1 MGMNFN
7 RLRKNKDA
15 VMRGAALFFTGHLPH
30 RLLYGGRPV
39 DEI

>member
-15 VMRGAALFFTGHLPH
+15 VMRGAALFFAGHLPH
-30 RLLYGGRPV
+30 CLLYGRHPV
-39 DEI
+39 AEI

>member
-15 VMRGAALFFTGHLPH
+15 VMRGGCSFFAGHLPH
-30 RLLYGGRPV
+30 CLLYGRRPV
-39 DEI
+39 AEI